1 MKKDILYNYYLNY
14 LKSKRY
20 SNGQIKLFLL
30 SESYFITFK
39 KRFENDEKFSV
50 IFTRDKKINDILDET
65 NWGNV
70 KFYDGIDV
78 EYVSNYSE
86 KKLIVIFIDNWD
98 KEVIAN
104 KRDNAIDSIL
114 DENIYD
120 LNKLE
125 NIYIVISN

>member
-39 KRFENDEKFSV
+39 KRFENDKKFSV

-65 NWGNV
+65 N
-70 KFYDGIDV
+70 
-78 EYVSNYSE
+78 
-86 KKLIVIFIDNWD
+86 
-98 KEVIAN
+98 
-104 KRDNAIDSIL
+104 
-114 DENIYD
+114 
-120 LNKLE
+120 
-125 NIYIVISN
+125 